1 MAPPKLQGIEVA
13 VVLEMYLLKFQIL
26 IKTRTIKLKPQSFAF
41 VNTPSLEFVICTH
54 SSHHRGNSLYLQ
66 LSKSKWFTKYKT
78 YPSILSNPCF
88 LCSGHIHNNS
98 SFSHL
103 CHASFDFES
112 SCWEKKLNKY
122 FLFTEKGKKRTWSLS
137 KGWSGVALPITC
149 LATTKKTKR
158 NFKVNCANS
167 CWLSLFGEQI
177 DACFQSHVTCC
188 LYPLKDLIHLGYN

>member
-1 MAPPKLQGIEVA
+1 MAPPKLQSIEVA

-122 FLFTEKGKKRTWSLS
+122 FCSLKKERNVLEAFLRVGLVLHYLSPASLPQRKQKEIS
-137 KGWSGVALPITC
+137 K
-149 LATTKKTKR
+149 
-158 NFKVNCANS
+158 
-167 CWLSLFGEQI
+167 
-177 DACFQSHVTCC
+177 
-188 LYPLKDLIHLGYN
+188 